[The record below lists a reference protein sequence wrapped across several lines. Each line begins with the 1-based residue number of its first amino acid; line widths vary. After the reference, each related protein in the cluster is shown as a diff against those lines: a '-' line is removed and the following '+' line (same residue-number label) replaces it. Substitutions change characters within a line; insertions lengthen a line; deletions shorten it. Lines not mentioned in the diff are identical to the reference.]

1 MMLAALLLSADP
13 FLIER
18 IDTPEG
24 VVAEVGG
31 IDVDA
36 QGRVWACFHHGEVCV
51 LEDNTWR
58 TFATGLHDPLG
69 MLVREDG
76 SVVVMQRPELTE
88 LVDVDGDGQADEYNT
103 LCDDFGLSGNY
114 HEFNFG
120 PVEDDDGHLYFA
132 LNTASN
138 GAGVRHEKRG
148 AFTLNGRDGRMYA
161 SVPWRGWVMKL
172 APGRHADP
180 VCFGLAQSQWLGL

>member
-1 MMLAALLLSADP
+1 M
-13 FLIER
+13 
-18 IDTPEG
+18 
-24 VVAEVGG
+24 VK
-31 IDVDA
+31 
-36 QGRVWACFHHGEVCV
+36 CV
-51 LEDNTWR
+51 FSKTTWR

-138 GAGVRHEKRG
+138 GGRSSRKTWGVH
-148 AFTLNGRDGRMYA
+148 L
-161 SVPWRGWVMKL
+161 GWTRW
-172 APGRHADP
+172 ACTPRCPG
-180 VCFGLAQSQWLGL
+180 GGG

>member
-24 VVAEVGG
+24 VVPEVGG

-51 LEDNTWR
+51 LEDNAWR
-58 TFATGLHDPLG
+58 IFATGLHDPLG
-69 MLVREDG
+69 LLVREDG

-148 AFTLNGRDGRMYA
+148 AFTLDGRDGRMYA
-161 SVPWRGWVMKL
+161 SVPWRGWGMKL
-172 APGRHADP
+172 GEYNRN
-180 VCFGLAQSQWLGL
+180 CKSLQMEQLLTSSL

>member
-1 MMLAALLLSADP
+1 MMLATLLLSADP

-51 LEDNTWR
+51 LEDNTWAH
-58 TFATGLHDPLG
+58 FCHGLHDPLG

-138 GAGVRHEKRG
+138 GGGRSSRKTRGVHLEWPRWG
-148 AFTLNGRDGRMYA
+148 ACTPRC
-161 SVPWRGWVMKL
+161 
-172 APGRHADP
+172 PG
-180 VCFGLAQSQWLGL
+180 GGG

>member
-36 QGRVWACFHHGEVCV
+36 QERVWACFHHGEVCV
-51 LEDNTWR
+51 LEDNAWR

-76 SVVVMQRPELTE
+76 S
-88 LVDVDGDGQADEYNT
+88 
-103 LCDDFGLSGNY
+103 LSLI
-114 HEFNFG
+114 HI
-120 PVEDDDGHLYFA
+120 
-132 LNTASN
+132 
-138 GAGVRHEKRG
+138 
-148 AFTLNGRDGRMYA
+148 
-161 SVPWRGWVMKL
+161 
-172 APGRHADP
+172 
-180 VCFGLAQSQWLGL
+180 

>member
-24 VVAEVGG
+24 VVPEVGG

-51 LEDNTWR
+51 LEDNAWR
-58 TFATGLHDPLG
+58 IFATGLHDPLG
-69 MLVREDG
+69 LLVREDG

-120 PVEDDDGHLYFA
+120 PV
-132 LNTASN
+132 
-138 GAGVRHEKRG
+138 
-148 AFTLNGRDGRMYA
+148 
-161 SVPWRGWVMKL
+161 
-172 APGRHADP
+172 
-180 VCFGLAQSQWLGL
+180 VCNQLENIFPFFLTRKTCSGQTPSRFKKQRITIEL

>member
-31 IDVDA
+31 IDADA

-51 LEDNTWR
+51 LEDNAWR

-69 MLVREDG
+69 LLVREDG

-103 LCDDFGLSGNY
+103 LCDDF
-114 HEFNFG
+114 
-120 PVEDDDGHLYFA
+120 
-132 LNTASN
+132 
-138 GAGVRHEKRG
+138 
-148 AFTLNGRDGRMYA
+148 
-161 SVPWRGWVMKL
+161 
-172 APGRHADP
+172 
-180 VCFGLAQSQWLGL
+180 

>member
-1 MMLAALLLSADP
+1 MKSGVEPSFERRGIGRMMLATLLLSADP

-24 VVAEVGG
+24 VAVEVGG

-36 QGRVWACFHHGEVCV
+36 QGRVWVSPTTGSVCSGRQ
-51 LEDNTWR
+51 TGA

-76 SVVVMQRPELTE
+76 SVVVMQRPELTK

-103 LCDDFGLSGNY
+103 LCDDFGLSGNSRIQLWSGGRRRRTFVLPE
-114 HEFNFG
+114 HRQQW
-120 PVEDDDGHLYFA
+120 
-132 LNTASN
+132 
-138 GAGVRHEKRG
+138 AGVRHE
-148 AFTLNGRDGRMYA
+148 NVGR
-161 SVPWRGWVMKL
+161 SP
-172 APGRHADP
+172 
-180 VCFGLAQSQWLGL
+180 

>member
-1 MMLAALLLSADP
+1 ML
-13 FLIER
+13 
-18 IDTPEG
+18 
-24 VVAEVGG
+24 
-31 IDVDA
+31 
-36 QGRVWACFHHGEVCV
+36 
-51 LEDNTWR
+51 
-58 TFATGLHDPLG
+58 
-69 MLVREDG
+69 REDG

-138 GAGVRHEKRG
+138 GAGVRHENAG
-148 AFTLNGRDGRMYA
+148 VHSNGRDGRCR
-161 SVPWRGWVMKL
+161 PRC
-172 APGRHADP
+172 PG
-180 VCFGLAQSQWLGL
+180 GGG